1 VEQTG
6 HFRLI
11 WANKRWLLLFAAI
24 AAIVVYL
31 ISSSSED
38 KYQAQGLGQIV
49 STSQAAGEVLSEEQL
64 LSISNI
70 YQELADTAVVREI
83 AHNDPA
89 VQGRTDEFDE
99 SVEVKPEER
108 VGLLGF
114 YATTPDPEASAD
126 FANAYA
132 KAFSD
137 YLDRLQVEQRTEAL
151 QPIQQRID
159 EIEEEL
165 TEVPPDD
172 PRQAGLQ
179 VELQAL
185 QDRGAT
191 ETATPGDQM
200 RVVERAVP
208 PSSPSSP
215 KPKRDAFIA
224 FIVCLVLGAAA
235 IYLRDLLFDRYRSAE
250 EASRDLGLP
259 LLGEIPKGRGTP
271 ALEAFR
277 SLRTA
282 MMFSLEQSVRA
293 DAINGA
299 GEAPDA
305 GASMLVTGAES
316 GCGKSY
322 ITANLS
328 RTLAGEGRNV
338 VIVDAD
344 LRRPTQHEIFAVPLS
359 PGLSDILV
367 REQSPDVSQLTST
380 ISNLPPGSAGQLGEL
395 RILPAGEH
403 TGDSVEWLSSGRMDA
418 VVRELREA
426 NDAVVFD
433 SPPTLVVVDPVVL
446 ARYADGVLFVVDSR
460 HTRRRDARRSVEA
473 LRAIGAPLIGFA
485 FNRSEVRQTRYDAYR
500 PRELRRQ
507 PWQPKETRV

>member
-1 VEQTG
+1 MERTG

-11 WANKRWLLLFAAI
+11 WASKRWLLLFAAV
-24 AAIVVYL
+24 AAVVVYVV
-31 ISSSSED
+31 SSMADE
-38 KYQAQGLGQIV
+38 KYEGQALGQIV
-49 STSQAAGEVLSEEQL
+49 SASQAAGEVLSEEQL
-64 LSISNI
+64 LSVSNI
-70 YQELADTAVVREI
+70 YQELADTEAVRNI
-83 AHNDPA
+83 AHEDPD
-89 VQGRTDEFDE
+89 VKGRTDEFDA

-114 YATTPDPEASAD
+114 IATTGDPTTSAD
-126 FANAYA
+126 FANAYGE
-132 KAFSD
+132 AFSTF
-137 YLDRLQVEQRTEAL
+137 LDRLQIEQRTETL
-151 QPIQQRID
+151 EPIQERID
-159 EIEEEL
+159 EITEEL
-165 TEVPPDD
+165 TEVPAGD

-185 QDRGAT
+185 QDRAAT
-191 ETATPGDQM
+191 ETATPGDTM

-208 PSSPSSP
+208 PSAPSSP
-215 KPKRDAFIA
+215 KPRRDAFIA
-224 FIVCLVLGAAA
+224 FIVALVLGASS

-282 MMFSLEQSVRA
+282 MMFSLEQAVRGE
-293 DAINGA
+293 AINGSGDTPA
-299 GEAPDA
+299 G

-328 RTLAGEGRNV
+328 RTLAGEGRRV
-338 VIVDAD
+338 VTVDAD
-344 LRRPTQHEIFAVPLS
+344 LRRPTQHEIFGVPLS
-359 PGLSDILV
+359 PGLSDVLV
-367 REQSPDVSQLTST
+367 REQSPDVAQLTVSV
-380 ISNLPPGSAGQLGEL
+380 SSLPPGGAGALGEL
-395 RILPAGEH
+395 RVLPAGEH
-403 TGDSVEWLSSGRMDA
+403 TGDSVEWLSSKRMDG
-418 VVRELREA
+418 VVSELREA

-446 ARYADGVLFVVDSR
+446 ARYADGVLFVIDSR

-473 LRAIGAPLIGFA
+473 LRAIGAPLLGFA
-485 FNRSEVRQTRYDAYR
+485 FNRSEARQTRYDAYR
-500 PRELRRQ
+500 PRQLRRQ
-507 PWQPKETRV
+507 SWQQKETRV

>member
-1 VEQTG
+1 VERTS

-11 WANKRWLLLFAAI
+11 WSSKRWLLLFAAV
-24 AAIVVYL
+24 AALVVYL
-31 ISSSSED
+31 ISSRSED
-38 KYQAQGLGQIV
+38 KYEGQALGQIV

-70 YQELADTAVVREI
+70 YQELAETGAVREI
-83 AHNDPA
+83 AHEDPD
-89 VQGRTDEFDE
+89 VEGRTAEFDD

-114 YATTPDPEASAD
+114 FATTGDPVVSAD

-132 KAFSD
+132 DAFST
-137 YLDRLQVEQRTEAL
+137 YLDRLQIEQRTETL
-151 QPIQQRID
+151 RPIQERID
-159 EIEEEL
+159 EITEEL
-165 TEVPPDD
+165 AETAPGD
-172 PRQAGLQ
+172 PRAAGLQ

-185 QDRGAT
+185 QDRSAT

-200 RVVERAVP
+200 RVVEHAVP

-224 FIVCLVLGAAA
+224 FIVALVLGASA
-235 IYLRDLLFDRYRSAE
+235 IYLRDLFFDRYRSAE
-250 EASRDLGLP
+250 EAARDLGLP
-259 LLGEIPKGRGTP
+259 LLGEIPKGRGHP

-282 MMFSLEQSVRA
+282 LMFALEQSVQA
-293 DAINGA
+293 KENGA
-299 GEAPDA
+299 ANQPPG
-305 GASMLVTGAES
+305 GSSLLVTGAES

-322 ITANLS
+322 ITANIA
-328 RTLAGEGRNV
+328 RTLASEGRRV
-338 VIVDAD
+338 SIVDAD
-344 LRRPTQHEIFAVPLS
+344 LRRPTQHEIFSVPLS
-359 PGLSDILV
+359 PGLSDVLV
-367 REQSPDVSQLTST
+367 REQSPPVNDLTVGVG
-380 ISNLPPGSAGQLGEL
+380 LPPGSAGDLGEI

-403 TGDSVEWLSSGRMDA
+403 TGDSVEWLSSERMER
-418 VVRELREA
+418 VVAELREG

-446 ARYADGVLFVVDSR
+446 ARYADGVLFVIDSR

-473 LRAIGAPLIGFA
+473 LRAIGAPILGFA
-485 FNRSEVRQTRYDAYR
+485 LNRSEARQTRYDAYR
-500 PRELRRQ
+500 PRQLRRT
-507 PWQPKETRV
+507 PWQQRETRV